1 MEAGIEETK
10 SVVTIKGTGRSVIT
24 MFPLVIDVELSFFK
38 FFFFLVL
45 LNVRFYSFEEPYH
58 QTFDSQ
64 TGWNINLDDF

>member
-38 FFFFLVL
+38 FFFF
-45 LNVRFYSFEEPYH
+45 SF
-58 QTFDSQ
+58 T
-64 TGWNINLDDF
+64 